1 MFKIFKSKDSWRNQ
15 KYPARVGY
23 AKIGN
28 GLWYEYWNDMS
39 WRPTLK
45 TKFILALR
53 KSVWKKPSFRTIKFY
68 FLTKKSDKQLTKSI

>member
-1 MFKIFKSKDSWRNQ
+1 MFRIFKSKDSWRNQ

-23 AKIGN
+23 AKMGN

-45 TKFILALR
+45 TKFILSF
-53 KSVWKKPSFRTIKFY
+53 KKHVWKKPSFKTLKFY
-68 FLTKKSDKQLTKSI
+68 LITKKSDKQLTKSI